1 MIPFEIAELSD
12 IRVKDLQIIIVVSH
26 LNLNKLKESFK
37 PVNSIHFLL
46 FHTALL
52 RAILNQEKNVGR
64 SLTAEQTFSH
74 SPRTQ
79 GPCWKY

>member
-12 IRVKDLQIIIVVSH
+12 VRVQDLQIIVVSH
-26 LNLNKLKESFK
+26 LNFDKLKESFE

-46 FHTALL
+46 LHTALL